1 MLIFRSSLLPF
12 PQEVTTVSESVD
24 ARDGNWVKIGV
35 YKLLQ
40 EWLNNPSD
48 NLGLVVTAND
58 SEGRRVAVTNP
69 VENPSNVSRMVAVK
83 KILRGDWGKSEEISG

>member
-1 MLIFRSSLLPF
+1 M
-12 PQEVTTVSESVD
+12 TTVSENAD

-48 NLGLVVTAND
+48 NLGLVVSAND

-83 KILRGDWGKSEEISG
+83 IL